1 MIDMGKIYVFLAE
14 GFEEIE
20 AVTPIDVLRRAGGDV
35 VTVGVTGLSPVGG
48 HGITMKADMDGVG
61 FTLPPDAAMVV
72 LPGGG
77 GGTENLLKSGMV
89 AGVLA
94 DAATRGIF
102 IAAICA
108 APKVLH
114 RAGLLAGKTVTSFP
128 SVAGELAGA
137 THTGAAV
144 EVDGNIITGRS
155 AGVALQFSHELA
167 SLLFGREKADAT
179 VAALYP
185 A

>member
-1 MIDMGKIYVFLAE
+1 MFEMGKIYVFLAD

-20 AVTPIDVLRRAGGDV
+20 AVTPIDVLRRAGGEV
-35 VTVGVTGLSPVGG
+35 VTVGVTGPTPTGG
-48 HGITMKADMDGVG
+48 HGIPVAADVNGKG

-77 GGTENLLKSGMV
+77 AGTENLLHSEMV
-89 AGVLA
+89 AQVLK
-94 DAATRGIF
+94 DAAARGIW

-128 SVAGELAGA
+128 SVAAALVG
-137 THTGAAV
+137 TNHTGGAV

-155 AGVALQFSHELA
+155 AGVALQFAKTLA
-167 SLLFGREKADAT
+167 ALLLGEEKAQKT
-179 VAALYP
+179 VADLYP
-185 A
+185 E